1 MDRGDGPWQEVEDLR
16 RRAFEALL
24 GVTGEAHRRFAIAKA
39 TSAIEQALRISS
51 GPLERI
57 AALEWMG
64 IVARSDYRGDL
75 SWRSFKE
82 AVDLRLVHTP
92 DDDRAIA
99 WACVNGIE
107 NPLRWPGSMNEFP
120 AVEEVKRYIDV
131 CADHLD
137 DDRSE
142 GAIRL
147 DTMRAFQPFGFGP
160 RTRIDPAEREA
171 AIAAGM
177 RAAELARGLGRPRV
191 GGARRGGL
199 GDHHARVVRT
209 APG

>member
-1 MDRGDGPWQEVEDLR
+1 MTGCGRRSIAWRSGSWSLSRLSSSIAGEPEFIFKHILTREVAYESLPRRERAGAHAAVASWIEETAGTRAKEFVELLAYHCLEAYLGARDDGLASQEVEDLR

-92 DDDRAIA
+92 DEDRGRSRGRAST
-99 WACVNGIE
+99 
-107 NPLRWPGSMNEFP
+107 GS
-120 AVEEVKRYIDV
+120 
-131 CADHLD
+131 
-137 DDRSE
+137 
-142 GAIRL
+142 
-147 DTMRAFQPFGFGP
+147 
-160 RTRIDPAEREA
+160 RTRC
-171 AIAAGM
+171 GG
-177 RAAELARGLGRPRV
+177 RAR
-191 GGARRGGL
+191 
-199 GDHHARVVRT
+199 
-209 APG
+209 